1 MANQKAGQGKKKPYR
16 PRFNFW
22 LNMDKPEE
30 KLIANKIQA
39 LKLETLFTATIR
51 DGIRLICDLRD
62 GKLDVLFEL
71 FPWVRAE
78 FLQYM
83 REVAVEAL
91 PEPSPETLPEYQQFE
106 NERAWLEAEQE
117 RLEQERAWQERRLAE
132 AQQALEAERRN
143 IEQERQRIEA
153 ERTASQ
159 TSIQKQL
166 TRLEELLIS
175 QGHQPIERPIEQ
187 DSHHPNAVNPVENR
201 PGRPKQLVVPKFTA
215 PPSTDD
221 DDDDEDLL
229 EWKKDESA
237 AMRATQNFLRSVSG
251 LTDETKHPPKT
262 NGSYSTGG
270 KRRYKQA
277 KELGQ

>member
-1 MANQKAGQGKKKPYR
+1 MVDQKAGQGKKKPYR

-30 KLIANKIQA
+30 KLIANKIKA

-51 DGIRLICDLRD
+51 DGIRLVCDLRD

-83 REVAVEAL
+83 REVTVEAL
-91 PEPSPETLPEYQQFE
+91 PEPSPENLPNQQLE
-106 NERAWLEAEQE
+106 NERAWLDAEQE

-132 AQQALEAERRN
+132 AQKALESERRN

-153 ERTASQ
+153 ERTEHQ

-166 TRLEELLIS
+166 ARMEALLLS
-175 QGHQPIERPIEQ
+175 QGHQPIERPIAETN
-187 DSHHPNAVNPVENR
+187 HHPNAVNQPPNR
-201 PGRPKQLVVPKFTA
+201 SGRPKQLVVPQFTA
-215 PPSTDD
+215 PPSAD

-237 AMRATQNFLRSVSG
+237 AMRTTQNFLRSVMG
-251 LTDETKHPPKT
+251 LTDETKQPPKT
-262 NGSYSTGG
+262 NTTYSTSG
-270 KRRYKQA
+270 KRRYKQNR
-277 KELGQ
+277 EVGQ